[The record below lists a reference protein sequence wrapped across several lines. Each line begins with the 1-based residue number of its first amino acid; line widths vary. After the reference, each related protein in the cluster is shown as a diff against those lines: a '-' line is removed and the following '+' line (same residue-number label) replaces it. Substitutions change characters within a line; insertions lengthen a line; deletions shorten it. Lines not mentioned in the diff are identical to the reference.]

1 MAEGGDEIV
10 PTEEDL
16 RSHGWS
22 LFDTVPNHRFVP
34 ALMNLCP
41 EGVWRYE
48 GKERR
53 AFRTETK
60 NLWYGTLG
68 AWWKGRTEGLLEDF
82 YGGKDFVDDD
92 DAGLET
98 LVLLQEGLGSSFI
111 TPSMY
116 AACDESQIKQTEF
129 IFVMKRHGLNPYH
142 GAMPTDEEFEDWW
155 AAEVTRP
162 YWLMGAKST
171 QQMKREMNDVYDKK
185 CHEGLM
191 SIAPQ
196 GFRGV
201 KQNIVEFLR
210 PLPRLKKRRPRSTIV
225 WPRTEDG
232 KVDEDALKTICE
244 TANRSD
250 TEGFGFW
257 CRDEAFNQGVNDEMY
272 GGDDGDVYFERGM
285 FNIEMENV
293 QQHYCTLSINSLEEL
308 ITKYFRECEEDE
320 PERNLPEFAAEFP
333 DLEVLPPSDGL
344 RYDYDARQQFFAEY
358 KRDKAIRV
366 ARREQ

>member
-1 MAEGGDEIV
+1 MAAQCGDVV
-10 PTEEDL
+10 PTVDDL
-16 RSHGWS
+16 RFHSFE
-22 LFDTVPNHRFVP
+22 LFVTVSNPRFVP

-53 AFRTETK
+53 AFRTEMK
-60 NLWYGTLG
+60 NLWYGTMG
-68 AWWKGRTEGLLEDF
+68 AWWNSRTNVLLDKFNEGE
-82 YGGKDFVDDD
+82 DFVDDD
-92 DAGLET
+92 DAEVET
-98 LVLLQEGLGSSFI
+98 LVLLQDNREESFI
-111 TPSMY
+111 SPSMY
-116 AACDESQIKQTEF
+116 AACDESQIEQTGLLF
-129 IFVMKRHGLNPYH
+129 AMKRHGLNPYH

-171 QQMKREMNDVYDKK
+171 QQMKREMNDVFDKK
-185 CHEGLM
+185 DHDGLKKM
-191 SIAPQ
+191 NGIK
-196 GFRGV
+196 GV
-201 KQNIVEFLR
+201 KMNIVEFLR

-257 CRDEAFNQGVNDEMY
+257 CRDEAFNQGVNDELD
-272 GGDDGDVYFERGM
+272 GGEEGDVYFERGM
-285 FNIEMENV
+285 FNMEMENV

-366 ARREQ
+366 ALREQ